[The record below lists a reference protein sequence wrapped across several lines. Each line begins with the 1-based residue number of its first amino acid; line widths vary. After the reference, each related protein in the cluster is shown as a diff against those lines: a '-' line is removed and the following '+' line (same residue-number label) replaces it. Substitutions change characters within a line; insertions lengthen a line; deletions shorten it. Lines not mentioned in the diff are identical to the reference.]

1 MHQVVYQHVLVATVF
16 DLLIGFIFNLKT
28 LILSFFAV
36 AFLMLTIPTKMATA
50 YGIKALSLET
60 RLQFQWNFS

>member
-28 LILSFFAV
+28 LILSFFVV
-36 AFLMLTIPTKMATA
+36 AFLMLTIP
-50 YGIKALSLET
+50 I
-60 RLQFQWNFS
+60 WNKSIEFGD